1 MYLIIILIL
10 FLLVYLIIRPT
21 LYIFFTDSEKRPKI
35 QPGNVFE
42 CLPPESEVSSLPEY
56 KGDGVPIE
64 KKFDTRTTNIF
75 RPWYDNWT

>member
-1 MYLIIILIL
+1 MYLIFIIFPIVWL
-10 FLLVYLIIRPT
+10 FVVIFV
-21 LYIFFTDSEKRPKI
+21 YIFSEKKPKI
-35 QPGNVFE
+35 QPGNFLE
-42 CLPPESEVSSLPEY
+42 CLPPESEVSSVPEY

>member
-1 MYLIIILIL
+1 MYLILVL
-10 FLLVYLIIRPT
+10 FPLVYLIVIVI
-21 LYIFFTDSEKRPKI
+21 LYIFTDSEKKPKI
-35 QPGNVFE
+35 RPGNFLE

>member
-1 MYLIIILIL
+1 MYLMFIIFPI
-10 FLLVYLIIRPT
+10 VYLIVVLL
-21 LYIFFTDSEKRPKI
+21 LYVFFTDSEKKPKI
-35 QPGNVFE
+35 QPGNFLE